1 MKSLLEITA
10 LAVCTGVM
18 ASAAPVPAQ
27 AEPAGFM
34 MRAQVDNRLIEGQ
47 PLIWN
52 SQQMLLLG
60 RDGALHEF
68 DPARAKDAKKLGA
81 GFVGYSSEEMVAR
94 LRTEFD
100 RNFDVTPTAHFVV
113 VHPRGQWRSWA
124 ERLEML
130 YGSFTHYMSVRGFKL
145 RSPAT
150 PLVAV
155 VFRNRDAYFDHAA
168 ANDVQLHSGTLG
180 HYDPKSNRAF
190 LFDVG
195 EAGGGAGWAANAET
209 VIHEATHQT
218 AFNVGVHRRL
228 TEQPR
233 WAVEG
238 LAMMFEARGVW
249 DASSVRQPAERINWG
264 RLEYFRQTDR
274 ERRADWLTRL
284 VASDVPFETDALSAY
299 AEAWTLSFYLCETR
313 PQEYSAYL
321 ARTADR
327 EAFTT
332 YSPIE
337 RMRDFTAAFGG
348 DIEMLT
354 AHVSR
359 FTNDLP

>member
-1 MKSLLEITA
+1 MMQ
-10 LAVCTGVM
+10 AV
-18 ASAAPVPAQ
+18 
-27 AEPAGFM
+27 
-34 MRAQVDNRLIEGQ
+34 VDGKTIEGQ

-52 SQQMLLLG
+52 SRQMLLLG

-68 DPARAKDAKKLGA
+68 DPADAKDAKKLGRH
-81 GFVGYSSEEMVAR
+81 FVPSSIAEMVAQ
-94 LRTEFD
+94 LRSEFD
-100 RNFDVTPTAHFVV
+100 SNFDVTPTAHFVV

-145 RSPAT
+145 REPAV

-155 VFRNRDAYFDHAA
+155 VFRNQSDYFKHAA
-168 ANDVQLHSGTLG
+168 ANDVQLQAGTLG
-180 HYDPKSNRAF
+180 HYDPASNRAF

-195 EAGGGAGWAANAET
+195 EAGGGAGWAENAET

-218 AFNVGVHRRL
+218 AYNVGVHRRL

-249 DASSVRQPAERINWG
+249 DASAVRQPAERINYG
-264 RLEYFRQTDR
+264 RLYDFRQNYDQ
-274 ERRADWLTRL
+274 RRADWLTRL
-284 VASDVPFETDALSAY
+284 VASDAPFKTDALSAY
-299 AEAWTLSFYLCETR
+299 AEAWTLTFYLCEAR

-321 ARTADR
+321 ARVAAR
-327 EAFTT
+327 EAFTK
-332 YSPIE
+332 YSSVE
-337 RMRDFTAAFGG
+337 RMQDFTSAFGE
-348 DIEMLT
+348 DVELLM
-354 AHVSR
+354 AQVER
-359 FTNDLP
+359 FVEELP